1 MLKVAIV
8 CGAGIVSGK
17 EVMAL
22 ELGQG
27 LREAGI
33 EIHFVTSRWGSGEF
47 GRRTEAAGFPT
58 YRLWLGFI
66 SATLRLDCIWMTLD
80 QLWHWPALF
89 IRYRQFLKK
98 VSPTKVVHTNSH
110 HALLLWPLL
119 RPQRDI
125 FWLHE
130 VIPKKP
136 QYRRLFQRMGARVG
150 CFVTVSN
157 AVAKSLV
164 AIGVAENK
172 IHIIYNGITDPAH
185 GDTRGCDNSQT
196 VGIVGQIG
204 RWKGHED
211 LLEAFQIILT
221 GDSNVELHIFGNGSP
236 DYEALLRRRISE
248 LGLGRNV
255 IWQGFIRDPSKIYSD
270 LTVLVVPSRSED
282 ALPTTAIEAA
292 FFRIPVIASRH
303 GGLPEIIE
311 DGVTGY
317 LFEAGDVAGLAKH
330 AITLLQDAGLRS
342 KIGQNARKRAMSLF
356 SRERFVRGFIDLLKV
371 EAPKAKLNGPS
382 IDNAA

>member
-1 MLKVAIV
+1 MVKVAIV

-27 LREAGI
+27 LRESGVEVYFI
-33 EIHFVTSRWGSGEF
+33 TSRWGSGEF

-89 IRYRQFLKK
+89 IGYRRFLKK
-98 VSPTKVVHTNSH
+98 VSPAKVVHTNWH
-110 HALLLWPLL
+110 HVLLLWSLL

-136 QYRRLFQRMGARVG
+136 QYRGLFQRMGARVG

-157 AVAKSLV
+157 ASGKSLV
-164 AIGVAENK
+164 DLGVAESK
-172 IHIIYNGITDPAH
+172 IHVIYNGITDPAH
-185 GDTRGCDNSQT
+185 GDTRGRDNSQT

-211 LLEAFQIILT
+211 LLEAFQIILS
-221 GDSNVELHIFGNGSP
+221 GHSNAELHIFGNGSP
-236 DYEALLRRRISE
+236 DYEAFLRRRISE
-248 LGLGRNV
+248 LGAGRNV
-255 IWQGFIRDPSKIYSD
+255 FWQGFIRDRSKIYPC
-270 LTVLVVPSRSED
+270 LTLLVVPSRSED

-292 FFRIPVIASRH
+292 FFRVPVIASRR
-303 GGLPEIIE
+303 GGLPEIVE

-317 LFEAGDVAGLAKH
+317 LFEPGDVARLAKH
-330 AITLLQDAGLRS
+330 TMTLLQDAGLRS
-342 KIGQNARKRAMSLF
+342 EIGQNARKRAMSLF
-356 SRERFVRGFIDLLKV
+356 SRERFVRDFIDLLD
-371 EAPKAKLNGPS
+371 AGGIKAKQNGHTV
-382 IDNAA
+382 D